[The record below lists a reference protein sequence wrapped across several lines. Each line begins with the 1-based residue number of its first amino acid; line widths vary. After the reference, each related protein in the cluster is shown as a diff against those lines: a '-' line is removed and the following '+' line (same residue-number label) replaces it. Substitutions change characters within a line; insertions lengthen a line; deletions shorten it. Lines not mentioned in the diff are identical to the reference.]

1 MSTKNPP
8 KIPQKFLCETCDY
21 STGSNK
27 DFKKHLLTAKHNL
40 STKSTQKSP
49 KIPTA
54 YFCNCGKNYKERSGL
69 WRHKKKCKEA
79 SENSQISEERKI
91 DANLVRELIEQN
103 KDLQNQII
111 EMASH
116 KHDNVTINNTQNNN
130 FNVNM
135 FLNVQC
141 KDAIN
146 FTDFIERIEVSHD
159 DLENN
164 AQLGFVNGISKIL
177 LDNLQRLTLYERP
190 IHCTDVKRETMYIKD
205 DNQWQKDVTDKINS
219 AIQGVSQ
226 KSIITLMDWKKNN
239 PDYQDIDSEFS
250 NKCIVMQQQ
259 SIAGDKHNLYYS
271 KVTHNIAKENVLKKD
286 MIQKM

>member
-1 MSTKNPP
+1 
-8 KIPQKFLCETCDY
+8 
-21 STGSNK
+21 
-27 DFKKHLLTAKHNL
+27 
-40 STKSTQKSP
+40 
-49 KIPTA
+49 
-54 YFCNCGKNYKERSGL
+54 
-69 WRHKKKCKEA
+69 
-79 SENSQISEERKI
+79 
-91 DANLVRELIEQN
+91 
-103 KDLQNQII
+103 
-111 EMASH
+111 MASH

-205 DNQWQKDVTDKINS
+205 DNQWQKDVR
-219 AIQGVSQ
+219 
-226 KSIITLMDWKKNN
+226 KN
-239 PDYQDIDSEFS
+239 
-250 NKCIVMQQQ
+250 
-259 SIAGDKHNLYYS
+259 
-271 KVTHNIAKENVLKKD
+271 
-286 MIQKM
+286 